1 MIIILITVLEDELTK
16 LSDKQ
21 FDNLLKTGSYK
32 CYWNRV
38 FLTGKFAVGKTT
50 LAKILVGDEA
60 PIERESTDGIW
71 IYLGRAGM
79 NIKKRVWI
87 FLEKGKN

>member
-1 MIIILITVLEDELTK
+1 M
-16 LSDKQ
+16 
-21 FDNLLKTGSYK
+21 
-32 CYWNRV
+32 
-38 FLTGKFAVGKTT
+38 TGKFSVGKTT

-79 NIKKRVWI
+79 NIKERIWI